1 MAIILPAEW
10 APQDA
15 VMLTW
20 PHAGTAWRPWL
31 AEVERV
37 LCEITRH
44 IAAHEYVLIVA
55 HDETHRAHIAALLRD
70 SGINLNRIQLFIAPS
85 NDTWARDHGPLC
97 VFENGRPLVLDFAFN
112 GWGNKFSAVL
122 DNQITRTLAAQ
133 NAFNAPLRSFE
144 FVLEGGSLES
154 DGLGTLLTT
163 RRCLLS
169 PQRNPAYSQTDI
181 EHFLRE
187 TLGVT
192 RILWLDAGY
201 LAGDDTDSHIDT
213 LARLCDEHTI
223 AYVRCDDLEDE
234 HYTELHA
241 MENELHALRDAQ
253 GNPYKLVALPWPR
266 AHYSDEGDRLPATY
280 ANFLIINGAVLM
292 PTYADPNDD
301 VARRALQACFPDR
314 EIIGVD
320 CRAIIRQYGSL
331 HCLTMQIPAGFCNLH
346 KATL

>member
-1 MAIILPAEW
+1 
-10 APQDA
+10 
-15 VMLTW
+15 
-20 PHAGTAWRPWL
+20 
-31 AEVERV
+31 
-37 LCEITRH
+37 
-44 IAAHEYVLIVA
+44 
-55 HDETHRAHIAALLRD
+55 
-70 SGINLNRIQLFIAPS
+70 
-85 NDTWARDHGPLC
+85 
-97 VFENGRPLVLDFAFN
+97 
-112 GWGNKFSAVL
+112 
-122 DNQITRTLAAQ
+122 
-133 NAFNAPLRSFE
+133 
-144 FVLEGGSLES
+144 
-154 DGLGTLLTT
+154 
-163 RRCLLS
+163 
-169 PQRNPAYSQTDI
+169 
-181 EHFLRE
+181 
-187 TLGVT
+187 
-192 RILWLDAGY
+192 
-201 LAGDDTDSHIDT
+201 
-213 LARLCDEHTI
+213 EHTI